1 MSVAVLLWSAEGHLL
16 REDPLTSVAQVPP
29 PLFIKILF
37 YFLHDGLLLPG
48 LIICSPVAL
57 VKVLQKP
64 RNNIMWGGGRGWGW
78 GRETE
83 MERENL
89 QFIIRNWL
97 VQLQKGACP
106 KICKAS
112 HHLETQES
120 QGFSSSPSLKTR
132 NQESCWCGFCLETS
146 RSGLRKG

>member
-64 RNNIMWGGGRGWGW
+64 RNNIMWGGAGMGVGERDRDG
-78 GRETE
+78 
-83 MERENL
+83 EREL
-89 QFIIRNWL
+89 AVYYKEL
-97 VQLQKGACP
+97 ACP
-106 KICKAS
+106 VT
-112 HHLETQES
+112 EGGMS
-120 QGFSSSPSLKTR
+120 QDLQGESSSGDPGEPR
-132 NQESCWCGFCLETS
+132 I
-146 RSGLRKG
+146 